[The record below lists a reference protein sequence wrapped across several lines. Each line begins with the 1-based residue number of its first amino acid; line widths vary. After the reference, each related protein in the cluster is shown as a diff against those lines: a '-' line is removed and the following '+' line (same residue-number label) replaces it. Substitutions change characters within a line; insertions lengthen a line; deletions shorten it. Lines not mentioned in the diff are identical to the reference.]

1 MPAAAF
7 AIDVPQITL
16 DDLHERLKRA
26 RWREAITNDWT
37 SGVGPA
43 YLRQLGE
50 YWQTTFDWRA
60 QERALNRWP
69 QFRADVDGVGI
80 HFIHVRGQS
89 ERALPLILTHGYA
102 DSFVRFQK
110 IIPLL
115 TDPAGHGGDW
125 GTTIS
130 PIGTS

>member
-1 MPAAAF
+1 MPVAAF

-50 YWQTTFDWRA
+50 Y
-60 QERALNRWP
+60 
-69 QFRADVDGVGI
+69 
-80 HFIHVRGQS
+80 
-89 ERALPLILTHGYA
+89 
-102 DSFVRFQK
+102 
-110 IIPLL
+110 
-115 TDPAGHGGDW
+115 
-125 GTTIS
+125 
-130 PIGTS
+130 